1 MKDFDKLLKL
11 IDTIIPKPQS
21 KEDFKIK
28 GEGIRRKEK
37 ALIYKIPSHSKK
49 QSYYEKG
56 ITERYSQQYK
66 GS

>member
-37 ALIYKIPSHSKK
+37 ARVNHRGAVPKRGK
-49 QSYYEKG
+49 
-56 ITERYSQQYK
+56 
-66 GS
+66 